1 MTNDDL
7 VGQIFLC
14 LYNLI
19 AAFYISFKLKYFY
32 IATDGS
38 KYKKTFE
45 KKYILLKR
53 ADPSINENIDFYS

>member
-19 AAFYISFKLKYFY
+19 AAYFISFKVKYFY

-45 KKYILLKR
+45 Q
-53 ADPSINENIDFYS
+53 EYSS

>member
-19 AAFYISFKLKYFY
+19 AAYFISFKVKYFY

-45 KKYILLKR
+45 K
-53 ADPSINENIDFYS
+53 